1 MLVEHR
7 PPAVAEP
14 SAPLPRL
21 SAQSG
26 QRGSISTTLAA
37 RATTRCRI
45 TSADRARCRART
57 RAKYSA
63 RQRTAWRD
71 PLPPFLSPAP
81 VPTST
86 LALTRTRRRQLLS
99 LHSLAR
105 RGLPGSRPTSG
116 YPALPDAGLEQRGSS
131 PYRQMHARAWH
142 HVHQQ
147 RHTNMQ
153 GLQSALRVPGPDFG
167 SDSGPDGSLECVS
180 TLDTA
185 CSRGV

>member
-1 MLVEHR
+1 MPYYIRRQGKMPCKNPRKIQCATKDGVAR
-7 PPAVAEP
+7 PP
-14 SAPLPRL
+14 
-21 SAQSG
+21 
-26 QRGSISTTLAA
+26 
-37 RATTRCRI
+37 
-45 TSADRARCRART
+45 
-57 RAKYSA
+57 
-63 RQRTAWRD
+63 
-71 PLPPFLSPAP
+71 PPFLSPVP

-153 GLQSALRVPGPDFG
+153 GLQSALRVPNWRCARATFVVT
-167 SDSGPDGSLECVS
+167 SLPRIPRFDRV
-180 TLDTA
+180 A
-185 CSRGV
+185 VFRYGAHFR